1 LEIIGGQ
8 LPMSDEA
15 LQLLTGSP
23 GFSNLGASSGSVL
36 TIAWDRLAFGWGLL
50 GRGSR
55 VGVISP
61 SGPVDPQALQRGLMR
76 LSSWGFTPV
85 LGRNCTSVAAMT
97 AGSDEA
103 RAADLL
109 WALTDP
115 SLDAVLVSRGG
126 YGMVRVLDLIEW
138 DVVATARPRP
148 VVGMSDV
155 TALHEALRVHTSW
168 VSLLGPHVSGLLA
181 HGIERESSADGPTHD
196 SFISVLCGEL
206 LGAELAPSGPTTPY
220 WSTARVVRSGSVLAP
235 WFGGNLAVLSSLS
248 GSSEGKV
255 PARPFVAVLE
265 DVNEAPYR
273 IDRMLMQL
281 WRAGW
286 FGNAVGVVCGEW
298 KGCGDAADVEAVLLN
313 RLGSI
318 NGPIVLDAPFGH
330 GDRHVTVPLG
340 VPISLEARVGLEPSG
355 WTAIEKE
362 RFATATSA
370 MPL

>member
-1 LEIIGGQ
+1 
-8 LPMSDEA
+8 MSDGPPEV
-15 LQLLTGSP
+15 LFTHVSDVSDVSDVSE
-23 GFSNLGASSGSVL
+23 FSVPAVTSESVL
-36 TIAWDRLAFGWGLL
+36 TIRWDRSAFGWGLL
-50 GRGSR
+50 GRGSK

-61 SGPVDPQALQRGLMR
+61 SGPVDPQALERGLMR

-85 LGRNCTSVAAMT
+85 LGRNCTASATMT

-126 YGMVRVLDLIEW
+126 YGLIRTLDLIDW
-138 DVVATARPRP
+138 HVVAAAKPRA

-168 VSLLGPHVSGLLA
+168 VSLLGPHVAGLLA
-181 HGIERESSADGPTHD
+181 QGIEPESSADGPTHD
-196 SFISVLCGEL
+196 SFLSVLCGEP
-206 LGAELAPSGPTTPY
+206 LGGELVPTGPTTSY
-220 WSTARVVRSGSVLAP
+220 WRSARVVRSGSVLAP
-235 WFGGNLAVLSSLS
+235 WVGGNLAVLASLS
-248 GSSEGKV
+248 GSPEGTA

-286 FGNAVGVVCGEW
+286 FANAVGVVCGGW
-298 KGCGDAADVEAVLLN
+298 KGCGDAVEVETVLLD
-313 RLGSI
+313 RLGTI
-318 NGPIVLDAPFGH
+318 DGPIVLDAPFGH
-330 GDRHVTVPLG
+330 GDRHVTLPLG
-340 VPISLEARVGLEPSG
+340 VPISLKARVRVV
-355 WTAIEKE
+355 WTALAKG
-362 RFATATSA
+362 ASPT
-370 MPL
+370 